1 MRMVALSR
9 MAKQAPF
16 VRMQPRSLA
25 QGIGVSILY
34 VFAAIFLSSCM
45 LMSGK
50 QELVDSLPGSGNIST
65 SFISAEGVKEGIIS
79 VGTPSA
85 RVNVIMWVQV
95 QQGEIRL
102 ELLDAADTVAL
113 SIQSRPGE
121 QITKVGEV
129 LTDAQGQLP
138 YRITAQGARDG
149 SYEVLY
155 QVVP

>member
-1 MRMVALSR
+1 
-9 MAKQAPF
+9 
-16 VRMQPRSLA
+16 
-25 QGIGVSILY
+25 
-34 VFAAIFLSSCM
+34 M

-50 QELVDSLPGSGNIST
+50 QELIDTLPSSGNIST
-65 SFISAEGVKEGIIS
+65 SFISAEGVKDGTIS

-102 ELLDAADTVAL
+102 ELLDSANTVAL
-113 SIQSRPGE
+113 SLQSRPGE

-129 LTDAQGQLP
+129 LTDERGQLP

>member
-1 MRMVALSR
+1 
-9 MAKQAPF
+9 
-16 VRMQPRSLA
+16 
-25 QGIGVSILY
+25 
-34 VFAAIFLSSCM
+34 M

-50 QELVDSLPGSGNIST
+50 QELIDTLPSSGNIST
-65 SFISAEGVKEGIIS
+65 SFISAEGVKDGTIS
-79 VGTPSA
+79 VGTA

-102 ELLDAADTVAL
+102 ELLDSANTVAL
-113 SIQSRPGE
+113 SLQSRPGE

-129 LTDAQGQLP
+129 LTDERGQLP